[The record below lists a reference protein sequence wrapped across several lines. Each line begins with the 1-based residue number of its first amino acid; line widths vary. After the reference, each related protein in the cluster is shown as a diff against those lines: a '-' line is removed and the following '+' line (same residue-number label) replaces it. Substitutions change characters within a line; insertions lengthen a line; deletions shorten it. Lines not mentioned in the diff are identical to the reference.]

1 MVVVKTG
8 EGGSR
13 KQAWPVEE
21 ENGGDEGE
29 TDKMRRKNGSEDE
42 SEKGRRKNGENV
54 GEENEGEEELQPQ
67 RGSTYLDQ
75 FGQNHRM
82 ILI

>member
-1 MVVVKTG
+1 M
-8 EGGSR
+8 GGTM
-13 KQAWPVEE
+13 
-21 ENGGDEGE
+21 GE

-67 RGSTYLDQ
+67 SGNTDLA
-75 FGQNHRM
+75 RM